1 MKDNQIVKADGG
13 PEYPLSG
20 ELINAILE
28 WCRQIGESYYLEE
41 LLAEG
46 PVKNFEDLVAFHH
59 RALPRAEARW
69 GCLRG
74 KVARLECG
82 AWVYGY
88 SSFNLYVEE
97 GVVTFTYLDGK
108 GDMFV
113 EHDFAYVLYAESGH
127 SFGRMLSFMEM
138 LRDNGMPVSDGPLV
152 HLEPVP
158 EPDTPDFMWKWVE
171 VTDEPEQFKAAARST
186 SWDALRP
193 YMAWHGAYVGTVHC
207 YNIGYYTRKGDPK
220 RSRVARR
227 RSRSLRLARR
237 LKSETTER

>member
-1 MKDNQIVKADGG
+1 MKDIIVKTDGG
-13 PEYPLSG
+13 ADHPLSG
-20 ELINAILE
+20 KILNAILE

-46 PVKNFEDLVAFHH
+46 PVESFGDLVAYHH

-69 GCLRG
+69 GCIRG

-97 GVVTFTYLDGK
+97 GMVTFTYLDGYK
-108 GDMFV
+108 ATMYV
-113 EHDFAYVLYAESGH
+113 EHDFAYVLYASSGH

-138 LRDNGMPVSDGPLV
+138 LRHEVGMPVSDGPLA

-158 EPDTPDFMWKWVE
+158 EVGVPHFMWKWE
-171 VTDEPEQFKAAARST
+171 TVTDEPEQFKPSASS

-193 YMAWHGAYVGTVHC
+193 YGF
-207 YNIGYYTRKGDPK
+207 
-220 RSRVARR
+220 
-227 RSRSLRLARR
+227 
-237 LKSETTER
+237 